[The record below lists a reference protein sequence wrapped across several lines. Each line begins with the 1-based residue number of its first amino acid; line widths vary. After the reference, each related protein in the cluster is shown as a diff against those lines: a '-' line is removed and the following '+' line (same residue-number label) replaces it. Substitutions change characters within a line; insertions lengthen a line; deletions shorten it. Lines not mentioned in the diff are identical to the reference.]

1 MAAAPPAASPAA
13 RLYSGSPRS
22 AHPTPDNPQALCHA
36 GGLWWVV
43 LGCCAAA
50 ARLDQACMAA
60 CSPGAPPALPLPLT
74 CCAWLQGGAR
84 TRALEDAS
92 RSSRQRLTGA
102 PASHALVS
110 RHLSGVGGRMPAAGS
125 EAAGGSGGC
134 TSARAAEAG
143 ACSGG
148 VLRSACWRSAACLP
162 SGGADQAG
170 VPERA
175 AARWPLPSGEG
186 LPGVLRVGGQL
197 DDSRLAVS
205 VSVTATTGRCPLAE
219 NPGHVL
225 ALCATWGGHPLYWGW
240 PAGWVCW
247 ASRTSERE

>member
-13 RLYSGSPRS
+13 RLYSGARRS

-50 ARLDQACMAA
+50 AWLDQACMAA

-134 TSARAAEAG
+134 TSARAAG
-143 ACSGG
+143 AWERERG
-148 VLRSACWRSAACLP
+148 VLQRKRAHGEGITENVSRRRVRGKPQGQAKQRQ
-162 SGGADQAG
+162 DQAKRTHHSLSE
-170 VPERA
+170 VREAQQTQPA
-175 AARWPLPSGEG
+175 
-186 LPGVLRVGGQL
+186 GQPQY
-197 DDSRLAVS
+197 R
-205 VSVTATTGRCPLAE
+205 
-219 NPGHVL
+219 
-225 ALCATWGGHPLYWGW
+225 GW
-240 PAGWVCW
+240 PPQVAQSARTWPGFS
-247 ASRTSERE
+247 ASGH